1 MAYRNENHMMIGRSV
16 MKARLQRV
24 NNENEK
30 NICQAEIEPQQD
42 TYTGLCINC
51 SEAPNCRYRLAA
63 VEPIVFCEEYQ
74 CASGEPDKSAH
85 NMYVFNAA
93 GNELDTSPLLRGLC
107 VNCENK
113 ETCMLPKAEGGVWY
127 CEEYE

>member
-1 MAYRNENHMMIGRSV
+1 MTLGRSI
-16 MKARLQRV
+16 MKTGLQRV

-30 NICQAEIEPQQD
+30 TDCHTEMEPPQG

-51 SEAPNCRYRLAA
+51 SEAPNCRYRLSAS
-63 VEPIVFCEEYQ
+63 EPILFCEEYH
-74 CASGEPDKSAH
+74 CSSGDQNESALNRPAVH
-85 NMYVFNAA
+85 AA
-93 GNELDTSPLLRGLC
+93 GDESEAPSLVRGLC